1 MVNSDT
7 AESNVQ
13 LLRDRWIQR
22 RDTSR
27 TTADFLLYLCEHQ
40 SNPYKFDKFIW
51 SLIKAPKYYSFCKI
65 V

>member
-40 SNPYKFDKFIW
+40 SNPYKFDKFI
-51 SLIKAPKYYSFCKI
+51 
-65 V
+65 